1 LAVEIMQHIRNIAI
15 IAHVDH
21 GKTTLVDCLLKQSG
35 TFRANEAKATEE
47 RIMDSMDLEREK
59 GITIRAK
66 NAAFKYKEYHVNIVD
81 TPGHADFGGEV
92 ERIMNMIDGV
102 LLVVDAA
109 DGPQAQ
115 TRFVLRKALEAGAKP
130 IVVINKI
137 DRENAKP
144 KKVLDE
150 VFDLFMSL
158 NATDDQLDFPFV
170 FCSAKEGYAV
180 TTLDDGSA
188 GASPAVSGA
197 SPDTSSTSGEAV
209 HQKKGSAGAAPAASK
224 KSAASPPKATRTP
237 RPAREK
243 NMEPLFDAIVK
254 HIPPPRAK
262 AGDGFQVLVANLDYS
277 DYLGRI
283 ALGKI
288 MAGKVKTGDPAVC
301 LHGHGKVTS
310 GKITTIYHFEG
321 LKRIDIPEA
330 HAGDIVGLTGFEEVF
345 IGETIADKP
354 ERGALPYIPI
364 DPPTIQME
372 FAVNDGPLAGDDGK
386 LVTARHIWER
396 LQKEIRTNVAL
407 RINQTDDPK
416 IFEVEGRGE
425 MQIAI
430 LVEQM
435 RREGYEVLV
444 SRPEVLYKRD
454 ATGNLLEPIEK
465 LYLEIPQEFMGVV
478 MENLSGRKA
487 EITNMNHHAD
497 QVTIEA
503 LIPMRGLIGF
513 ETDLV
518 NQTRGLGVMSHLFHE
533 YGPDRGEIAA
543 RKNGSLV
550 SMESGQAMAYA
561 LNMIQ
566 ERGRLMVQPGDAI
579 YAGMIVG
586 ENARENDIPVN
597 PCKAKRLTNMR
608 STGDGKG
615 IQLSPPM
622 ELSLERALEYIGS
635 DEYVEATPK
644 NLRLRKKI
652 LDETKRKRAE
662 KSRVIKILAE

>member
-1 LAVEIMQHIRNIAI
+1 MDRIRNIAI

-35 TFRANEAKATEE
+35 TFRANQAISGEE

-66 NAAFKYKEYHVNIVD
+66 NAAFKYGEYHINIVD

-102 LLVVDAA
+102 LLVVDAS

-137 DRENAKP
+137 DRDNATP
-144 KKVLDE
+144 HQVLDR
-150 VFDLFMSL
+150 VFDLFNSL
-158 NATDDQLDFPFV
+158 HATDEQLDFPTIYT
-170 FCSAKEGYAV
+170 SAKEGYAKV
-180 TTLDDGSA
+180 HLKDE
-188 GASPAVSGA
+188 
-197 SPDTSSTSGEAV
+197 STDMV
-209 HQKKGSAGAAPAASK
+209 
-224 KSAASPPKATRTP
+224 
-237 RPAREK
+237 
-243 NMEPLFDAIVK
+243 PLFEAIIK
-254 HIPPPRAK
+254 YIPPPRAR
-262 AGDGFQVLVANLDYS
+262 AGAEFKMLVANLDYS

-283 ALGKI
+283 AFGKI
-288 MAGKVKTGDPAVC
+288 YSGRVRVGDAAAC
-301 LHGHGKVTS
+301 LHGDGRKS
-310 GKITTIYHFEG
+310 EGKITAIFHFEG
-321 LKRIDIPEA
+321 LQRIEIQEA
-330 HAGDIVGLTGFEEVF
+330 HAGDVVGVTGFDDVF
-345 IGETIADKP
+345 IGETITDNVTRDP
-354 ERGALPYIPI
+354 LPFVPI
-364 DPPTIQME
+364 DPPTIQMQ
-372 FAVNDGPLAGDDGK
+372 FAVNDGPLAGLDGK

-396 LQKEIRTNVAL
+396 LNKEIRTNVAL
-407 RINQTDDPK
+407 RISPTDAPN
-416 IFEVEGRGE
+416 IFNVSGRGE

-444 SRPEVLYKRD
+444 SRPEVIYRVGPD
-454 ATGNLLEPIEK
+454 GQQLEPIEK
-465 LYLEIPQEFMGVV
+465 LFLEIPKEAMGPV

-487 EITNMNHHAD
+487 DIVHMDHHG
-497 QVTIEA
+497 QEVTIEA

-518 NQTRGLGVMSHLFHE
+518 NMTRGLGVMSHLFHE
-533 YGPDRGEIAA
+533 YGPDRGDIVS

-550 SMESGQAMAYA
+550 SMEDGEAMAYA
-561 LNMIQ
+561 LNMVQ
-566 ERGRLMVQPGDAI
+566 ERGRLMVEPGDKI
-579 YAGMIVG
+579 YKGMIVG
-586 ENARENDIPVN
+586 ENAREKDIPVN

-608 STGDGKG
+608 SQGDGKG
-615 IQLSPPM
+615 IQLDPPLKM
-622 ELSLERALEYIGS
+622 SLERALEYIGS

-652 LDETKRKRAE
+652 LDENQRKRAAQ
-662 KSRVIKILAE
+662 SRQSKVAAN

>member
-1 LAVEIMQHIRNIAI
+1 MQHIRNIAI

-35 TFRANEAKATEE
+35 TFRANQAIASEE

-66 NAAFKYKEYHVNIVD
+66 NAAFKYKNYHVNIVD

-92 ERIMNMIDGV
+92 ERAMSMIDGV

-115 TRFVLRKALEAGAKP
+115 TRFVLRKALETGAQP

-137 DRENAKP
+137 DRENADP
-144 KKVLDE
+144 KKVLDQ
-150 VFDLFMSL
+150 VFDLFVQL
-158 NATDDQLDFPFV
+158 HATDDQLDFPFV
-170 FCSAKEGYAV
+170 YTSAKEGYAKYE
-180 TTLDDGSA
+180 LDH
-188 GASPAVSGA
+188 VSG
-197 SPDTSSTSGEAV
+197 T
-209 HQKKGSAGAAPAASK
+209 
-224 KSAASPPKATRTP
+224 
-237 RPAREK
+237 
-243 NMEPLFDAIVK
+243 MEPLFDTIIKRV
-254 HIPPPRAK
+254 PPPRAF
-262 AGDGFQVLVANLDYS
+262 ASEGFQLLVANLDYS

-288 MAGKVKTGDPAVC
+288 Y
-301 LHGHGKVTS
+301 S
-310 GKITTIYHFEG
+310 GKITVGQPAVCIHGNGSQTPGKITMIHHFEG
-321 LKRIDIPEA
+321 LKRIEVSEA
-330 HAGDIVGLTGFEEVF
+330 HAGDIVGVTGFEEVF
-345 IGETIADKP
+345 IGETIVDNP
-354 ERGALPYIPI
+354 ERPALPHKPI

-372 FAVNDGPLAGDDGK
+372 FAVNDSPLGGQDGQ
-386 LVTARHIWER
+386 LVTARHLWER
-396 LQKEIRTNVAL
+396 LQKEVRTNVAL
-407 RINQTDDPK
+407 RIAQTDAPN
-416 IFEVEGRGE
+416 IFTVSGRGE

-444 SRPEVLYKRD
+444 SRPEVIYRKD
-454 ATGNLLEPIEK
+454 KAGNVLEPIEH
-465 LYLEIPQEFMGVV
+465 LFLEIPREQMGPVL
-478 MENLSGRKA
+478 ENLADRKA
-487 EITNMNHHAD
+487 EITNMNHHGD
-497 QVTIEA
+497 QVSVEA

-533 YGPDRGEIAA
+533 YGPHRGEIIS

-550 SMESGQAMAYA
+550 SIEDGIATAYA
-561 LNMIQ
+561 LNMNQ
-566 ERGRLMVQPGDAI
+566 ERGRLFVEPGEKI
-579 YAGMIVG
+579 YKGMIVG

-597 PCKAKRLTNMR
+597 PCKTKHLTNMR
-608 STGDGKG
+608 SQGDGKG
-615 IQLSPPM
+615 IQLEPALKM
-622 ELSLERALEYIGS
+622 SLERALEYIGP

-652 LDETKRKRAE
+652 LDETRRKRAAQNRAT
-662 KSRVIKILAE
+662 RVVAE

>member
-1 LAVEIMQHIRNIAI
+1 MQHIRNIAI

-35 TFRANEAKATEE
+35 TFRANEAKASQE

-66 NAAFKYKEYHVNIVD
+66 NAAFKYKNYHVNIVD

-109 DGPQAQ
+109 EGPQAQ

-137 DRENAKP
+137 DRENAAP

-150 VFDLFMSL
+150 VFELFMSL
-158 NATDDQLDFPFV
+158 KATDEQLDFPFV
-170 FCSAKEGYAV
+170 YCSAKAGYAK
-180 TTLDDGSA
+180 TDLNH
-188 GASPAVSGA
+188 ASG
-197 SPDTSSTSGEAV
+197 T
-209 HQKKGSAGAAPAASK
+209 
-224 KSAASPPKATRTP
+224 
-237 RPAREK
+237 
-243 NMEPLFDAIVK
+243 MEPLFDTITK
-254 HIPPPRAK
+254 YIPPPRAK

-283 ALGKI
+283 AFGKVVE
-288 MAGKVKTGDPAVC
+288 GKVKVGEPAVC
-301 LHGHGKVTS
+301 LHGHGKVTP
-310 GKITTIYHFEG
+310 GKITMIYHFEG
-321 LKRIDIPEA
+321 LKRIEIQEA
-330 HAGDIVGLTGFEEVF
+330 HAGDIIGITGFEDVF
-345 IGETIADKP
+345 IGETLADKP

-372 FAVNDGPLAGDDGK
+372 FAVNDGPLGGLDGK

-396 LQKEIRTNVAL
+396 LTREIRTNVAL
-407 RINQTDDPK
+407 RIAQTSDPK
-416 IFEVEGRGE
+416 IFAVSGRGE

-444 SRPEVLYKRD
+444 SRPEVLWKKD

-465 LYLEIPQEFMGVV
+465 LFVEIPNENLGAV
-478 MENLSGRKA
+478 MENLSFRKA
-487 EITNMNHHAD
+487 QITSMNH
-497 QVTIEA
+497 VGNLVSVEA
-503 LIPMRGLIGF
+503 LVPMRGLIGF

-518 NQTRGLGVMSHLFHE
+518 NMTRGLGVMSHLFHE
-533 YGPDRGEIAA
+533 YGEDRGEIAA

-550 SMESGQAMAYA
+550 SMDSGEATSYA

-566 ERGRLMVQPGDAI
+566 ERGRLMVVPGDAV

-597 PCKAKRLTNMR
+597 PVKEKKLTNMR
-608 STGDGKG
+608 SQGDGKG
-615 IQLSPPM
+615 IQLNAPLK
-622 ELSLERALEYIGS
+622 LSLERALEYIDV

-644 NLRLRKKI
+644 SLRLRKKI
-652 LDETKRKRAE
+652 LDETQRKRAE
-662 KSRVIKILAE
+662 KTRVMKFVQE

>member
-1 LAVEIMQHIRNIAI
+1 MQHIRNIAI

-35 TFRANEAKATEE
+35 TFRANQHESQEE
-47 RIMDSMDLEREK
+47 RRMDSMDLEKEK

-66 NAAFKYKEYHVNIVD
+66 NAAFKYKNYHINIVD

-137 DRENAKP
+137 DRENANP

-150 VFDLFMSL
+150 VFELFISL
-158 NATDDQLDFPFV
+158 NATDEQLDFPFIY
-170 FCSAKEGYAV
+170 CSAKLGYAK
-180 TTLDDGSA
+180 TELEHITG
-188 GASPAVSGA
+188 
-197 SPDTSSTSGEAV
+197 T
-209 HQKKGSAGAAPAASK
+209 
-224 KSAASPPKATRTP
+224 
-237 RPAREK
+237 
-243 NMEPLFDAIVK
+243 MEPLFDAIIK

-262 AGDGFQVLVANLDYS
+262 ASVGFQLLVANLDYS

-283 ALGKI
+283 AFGKI
-288 MAGKVKTGDPAVC
+288 HEGKVKLGEAAICRHGDGR
-301 LHGHGKVTS
+301 LTNS
-310 GKITTIYHFEG
+310 KITAIFHFEG
-321 LKRIDIPEA
+321 MKRIEVPEA
-330 HAGDIVGLTGFEEVF
+330 HAGDIVGLTGFEDVF
-345 IGETIADKP
+345 IGETICDSEA
-354 ERGALPYIPI
+354 RSTLPYIPI
-364 DPPTIQME
+364 DPPTIQMQ
-372 FAVNDGPLAGDDGK
+372 FAVNDGPLAGNDGK

-396 LQKEIRTNVAL
+396 LVKEIRTNVAL
-407 RINQTDDPK
+407 RIEQTGDPK
-416 IFEVEGRGE
+416 VFNVSGRGE

-435 RREGYEVLV
+435 RREGHEVLV
-444 SRPEVLYKRD
+444 SRPEVIYRKDDR
-454 ATGNLLEPIEK
+454 GNVLEPIEQLFVELPK
-465 LYLEIPQEFMGVV
+465 EAMGAV
-478 MENLSGRKA
+478 MENLAGRKA
-487 EITNMNHHAD
+487 EITKMNHHGD
-497 QVTIEA
+497 QVSIEA
-503 LIPMRGLIGF
+503 LIPTRGLIGF

-518 NQTRGLGVMSHLFHE
+518 NQTRGLGVMSHLFYE
-533 YGPDRGEIAA
+533 YGPDRGEMAA

-550 SMESGQAMAYA
+550 SMENGEAMSYA

-566 ERGRLMVQPGDAI
+566 DRGRLMVEPGDAI
-579 YAGMIVG
+579 YSGMIVG

-597 PCKAKRLTNMR
+597 PCKAKKLTNMR
-608 STGDGKG
+608 SQGDGKG
-615 IQLSPPM
+615 IQLNPPLKM
-622 ELSLERALEYIGS
+622 SLERALEYIGP

-652 LDETKRKRAE
+652 LNQVQRKRATQA
-662 KSRVIKILAE
+662 RVAKVVAE

>member
-1 LAVEIMQHIRNIAI
+1 MQHIRNIAI

-35 TFRANEAKATEE
+35 TFRENQHESQDE
-47 RIMDSMDLEREK
+47 RLMDSMDLEKEK

-66 NAAFKYKEYHVNIVD
+66 NAAFKYKDYHINIVD

-109 DGPQAQ
+109 EGPQAQ

-137 DRENAKP
+137 DRENANP
-144 KKVLDE
+144 KKVLDQ
-150 VFDLFMSL
+150 VFELFISL
-158 NATDDQLDFPFV
+158 NATDEQLDFPFV
-170 FCSAKEGYAV
+170 YCSAKDGYAKMD
-180 TTLDDGSA
+180 LSH
-188 GASPAVSGA
+188 VSG
-197 SPDTSSTSGEAV
+197 T
-209 HQKKGSAGAAPAASK
+209 
-224 KSAASPPKATRTP
+224 
-237 RPAREK
+237 
-243 NMEPLFDAIVK
+243 MEPLFDAIVK
-254 HIPPPRAK
+254 HIPSPRAK

-283 ALGKI
+283 AFGKI
-288 MAGKVKTGDPAVC
+288 MAGKLKVGDAACC
-301 LHGHGKVTS
+301 LHGHGKIS
-310 GKITTIYHFEG
+310 QGKITMIYHFEG
-321 LKRIDIPEA
+321 LKRIEVQEA
-330 HAGDIVGLTGFEEVF
+330 HAGDIVGVTGFEEVF

-372 FAVNDGPLAGDDGK
+372 FAVNDGPLAGQDGK

-407 RINQTDDPK
+407 RIKQTSDPK

-435 RREGYEVLV
+435 RREGHEVLV
-444 SRPEVLYKRD
+444 SRPEVLYKKD
-454 ATGNLLEPIEK
+454 AQGNMQEPIEK
-465 LYLEIPQEFMGVV
+465 LFLEIPQEFMGAI

-487 EITNMNHHAD
+487 EITNMNHHGD

-533 YGPDRGEIAA
+533 YGADRGEIAA

-550 SMESGQAMAYA
+550 SMESGEAMAYA

-566 ERGRLMVQPGDAI
+566 ERGRLMVGPGEAI

-608 STGDGKG
+608 SQGDGKG
-615 IQLSPPM
+615 IQLSPPYK
-622 ELSLERALEYIGS
+622 LSLERALEYIGS

-652 LDETKRKRAE
+652 LDETQRKRAE
-662 KSRVIKILAE
+662 KSRVIKILTE

>member
-1 LAVEIMQHIRNIAI
+1 MGEPVIYDMQHIRNIAI

-35 TFRANEAKATEE
+35 TFRANQHESSEE
-47 RIMDSMDLEREK
+47 RLMDSMDLEKEK

-66 NAAFKYKEYHVNIVD
+66 NAAFKYKNYHVNIVD

-109 DGPQAQ
+109 EGPQAQ

-137 DRENAKP
+137 DRENANP

-150 VFDLFMSL
+150 VFELFMSL
-158 NATDDQLDFPFV
+158 NATDEQLDFPFIYA
-170 FCSAKEGYAV
+170 SAKAGYAKEQLDHV
-180 TTLDDGSA
+180 TGT
-188 GASPAVSGA
+188 
-197 SPDTSSTSGEAV
+197 
-209 HQKKGSAGAAPAASK
+209 
-224 KSAASPPKATRTP
+224 
-237 RPAREK
+237 
-243 NMEPLFDAIVK
+243 MEPLFDAIVK

-262 AGDGFQVLVANLDYS
+262 AGEGFQVLVANLDYS

-283 ALGKI
+283 AFGKI
-288 MAGKVKTGDPAVC
+288 YEGKVKVGDAAIC
-301 LHGHGKVTS
+301 RHGD
-310 GKITTIYHFEG
+310 GKITKGKITMLYHFEG
-321 LKRIDIPEA
+321 MKRIEITEA
-330 HAGDIVGLTGFEEVF
+330 HAGDIVGITGFEDVF
-345 IGETIADKP
+345 IGETICDGEARP
-354 ERGALPYIPI
+354 ALPYIPI

-372 FAVNDGPLAGDDGK
+372 FAVNDGPLAGMDGK
-386 LVTARHIWER
+386 LVTARHIWDR
-396 LQKEIRTNVAL
+396 LVKEIRTNVAL
-407 RINQTDDPK
+407 RIAQTGDPK
-416 IFEVEGRGE
+416 IFAVSGRGE

-444 SRPEVLYKRD
+444 SRPEVLWKKD
-454 ATGNLLEPIEK
+454 AAGNPLEPIEK
-465 LYLEIPQEFMGVV
+465 LFVEIPNENMGTI
-478 MENLSGRKA
+478 MENLSFRKA
-487 EITNMNHHAD
+487 EITGMNHHGN

-518 NQTRGLGVMSHLFHE
+518 NSTKGMGVMSHLFHE

-550 SMESGQAMAYA
+550 SMEGGEATSYA
-561 LNMIQ
+561 LNMVQ
-566 ERGRLMVQPGDAI
+566 ERGRLMVEPGDQI
-579 YAGMIVG
+579 YIGMIVG

-597 PCKAKRLTNMR
+597 PVKEKRLTNMR
-608 STGDGKG
+608 SQGDGKG
-615 IQLSPPM
+615 IQLSPPLR
-622 ELSLERALEYIGS
+622 LSLERALEYIDV

-652 LDETKRKRAE
+652 LDENQRKRSE
-662 KSRVIKILAE
+662 KSRVLKFVE